1 MTPFD
6 RLLSA
11 ADSETLSLVLR
22 MVGKKELAL
31 FMAKTIAA
39 SMGTTLDADEVAQ
52 IFGITKQ
59 SAYNKISK
67 TDVLR

>member
-1 MTPFD
+1 
-6 RLLSA
+6 
-11 ADSETLSLVLR
+11 

-31 FMAKTIAA
+31 YMAKTIAA